1 MEQPMLRV
9 RHTQLGVVD
18 TLGPGTRSVVW
29 VQGCT
34 LHCPGCIVPEM
45 WGEVGGELMDPV
57 RLAHDLLGADPE
69 VQLTVSGGEPTE
81 QPEALAL
88 LLATAHQL
96 GRSTWVYTGRTLEEL
111 LEDPSPAMLD
121 MLAQIDVLV
130 DGRYEY
136 EDAKALPY
144 RGSTN
149 QRIIRLTDA
158 IPRKDAEGGQPGK
171 VAITIDALGELL
183 VIGVPPPGFLTKLRA
198 GLQARGVTVVPS
210 QPWR

>member
-1 MEQPMLRV
+1 MDRPLLRV
-9 RHTQLGVVD
+9 RYTQRGVVD

-45 WGEVGGELMDPV
+45 WGDVVGDLVDPV
-57 RLAHDLLGADPE
+57 RLAHDLLDADA
-69 VQLTVSGGEPTE
+69 QAHLTVSGGEPTE

-88 LLATAHQL
+88 LLATAHEL

-121 MLAQIDVLV
+121 MLAEIDVLV
-130 DGRYEY
+130 DGRFEQD
-136 EDAKALPY
+136 DAMALPY

-149 QRIIRLTDA
+149 QRIMRLSDA
-158 IPRKDAEGGQPGK
+158 IPREAAEGGRPGK
-171 VAITIDALGELL
+171 VTISIDDQGELV
-183 VIGVPPPGFLTKLRA
+183 VIGVPPPGFLTNLRA
-198 GLQARGVTVVPS
+198 GLQARGVTVVPTH
-210 QPWR
+210 PWH